1 MILPKPMNA
10 IFQES
15 LMTQG
20 KQIGEVLQIINTMAD
35 RLVIVEKELIKSQAN
50 VRELTEKVE
59 ELEEVIADIQEDF

>member
-1 MILPKPMNA
+1 MILPKPMNT
-10 IFQES
+10 ILQES

-50 VRELTEKVE
+50 VRELEEKLEAVE
-59 ELEEVIADIQEDF
+59 ERLEEVEEQ